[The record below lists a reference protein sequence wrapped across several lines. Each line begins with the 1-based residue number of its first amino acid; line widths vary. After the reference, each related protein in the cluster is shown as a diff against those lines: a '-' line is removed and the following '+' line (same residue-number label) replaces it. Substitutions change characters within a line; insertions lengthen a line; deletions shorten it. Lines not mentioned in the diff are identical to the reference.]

1 MKTFFLR
8 ALVLVPIV
16 AIAYL
21 SQKISG
27 LYLVSW
33 IRYSIEDDLVMYS
46 RWEVISWVFIL
57 LSVVALI
64 WAWVAPNKD

>member
-8 ALVLVPIV
+8 ALVLVPIT

-27 LYLVSW
+27 MYLQSW
-33 IRYSIEDDLVMYS
+33 VLNSVDDDLVMYS
-46 RWEVISWVFIL
+46 RWEVISWVFIGL
-57 LSVVALI
+57 TLIGLI
-64 WAWVAPNKD
+64 WAMVAPDKD

>member
-27 LYLVSW
+27 MYLLSW
-33 IRYSIEDDLVMYS
+33 VRYSLDDDLVMYS

>member
-27 LYLVSW
+27 MYLVSW
-33 IRYSIEDDLVMYS
+33 VRYSLDDDLVMYS